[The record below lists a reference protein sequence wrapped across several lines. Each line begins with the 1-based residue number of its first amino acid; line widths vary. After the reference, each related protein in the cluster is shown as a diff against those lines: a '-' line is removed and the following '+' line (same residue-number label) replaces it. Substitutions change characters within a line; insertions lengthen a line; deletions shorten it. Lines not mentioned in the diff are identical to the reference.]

1 MMYEIA
7 KTLVGVGVS
16 SMSAIGAVTI
26 FDHIAEPV
34 LDDKNCE
41 EYERACIFVLEIVGS
56 ALVGGVCGYACMTV
70 MDLVKSIF

>member
-16 SMSAIGAVTI
+16 SMCATGAVTI

-34 LDDKNCE
+34 LDDKHCGNYE
-41 EYERACIFVLEIVGS
+41 EVCIFVLEIVGS
-56 ALVGGVCGYACMTV
+56 AIVGGVCGYTCMTA